1 MHCRKFYFLHLRPVP
16 QRISLRLPTIH
27 LILFPF
33 RSTPLRVWGGGCP
46 HVATALLRPAWGCIR
61 PPAVG
66 HFSTEGL
73 DFCVEQERP
82 VAVDFAEGF
91 RSGFRCTLPP
101 VLGHI
106 RHGVRST
113 SSVVAS
119 RCNRLFDLVE
129 TWLRHLSRWTFLSYV
144 KVQRRQCNLIEKRSG
159 FAGASGMFC
168 RCCGGCC
175 GWVLV
180 LVGMCFGGASDV
192 WQ

>member
-1 MHCRKFYFLHLRPVP
+1 MS
-16 QRISLRLPTIH
+16 QW
-27 LILFPF
+27 LFF
-33 RSTPLRVWGGGCP
+33 IPLGG
-46 HVATALLRPAWGCIR
+46 GCIR

-113 SSVVAS
+113 SSVVATVFLTLWK
-119 RCNRLFDLVE
+119 RGCDICLGGLFCLTLKSSNDSATSLKSEADLQV
-129 TWLRHLSRWTFLSYV
+129 LLG
-144 KVQRRQCNLIEKRSG
+144 C
-159 FAGASGMFC
+159 FAGAAGMLWMGF
-168 RCCGGCC
+168 GV
-175 GWVLV
+175 GWDVLR
-180 LVGMCFGGASDV
+180 GCFGCVAMRY
-192 WQ
+192 